1 MNNISKVRVYELA
14 KELGMDD
21 SKPLMKLLRDMGYDV
36 KTASNTLSDEAVKKI
51 REVVAPHMEQARKE
65 NSPPVPKVNEPKK
78 AAAPASRVVVPAAP
92 NRVVR
97 IANRATSAEKEAILD
112 RHRRKLSGEAPVE
125 TALEAK
131 QATQEPVAP
140 PPAPVVEEAPP
151 APAPVVEEPVVPVS
165 QPAASAAPSGQAPA
179 QPEAAAPEAARP
191 AENRPRPVDQQIAA
205 EYRQQTQQQAPPPPP
220 PAPPADNRGGFKPN
234 QPGGPKT
241 REISPSRGPIKKGG
255 PQKPGVSVAP
265 GLTHQQKPPG
275 RFGNRPGGGFRG
287 GGQRRSH
294 NHHHHAPKVE
304 TVKALDLPELISVA
318 DLASRLGTSPGEIIK
333 ALIKEGQMVSI
344 NQALDYATAARL
356 AEQYGFVVKE
366 SADELPDLE
375 LLETD
380 DSDNTTPRPPVVTV
394 LGHVDHG
401 KTSLLD
407 AIRSANVTA
416 SEAGGITQRIGAYT
430 VKSGESVVTFI
441 DTPGH
446 EAFTQMRAR
455 GAQVTDVAI
464 LVVAADDGVMPQT
477 VEAINH
483 AKAAKVPIIV
493 AVNKIDKPN
502 ANPDKVLQ
510 QLTEYN
516 LVPESWG
523 GDTITVGVSALK
535 KEGITE
541 LLEMIG
547 LVSEMQNLKANPD
560 RVAQGSIIEAG
571 LDKGVGPVA
580 TVLVQNGT
588 LKVGDT
594 VVVGS
599 TWGRIRALR
608 GPDGKNVKSAGPSYP
623 AEIIGL
629 NEIPDAGDH
638 MQVVEDEKVA
648 KQVAEAR
655 SDKSRASRI
664 RAVGGRTSLEDFLS
678 TSGDNAS
685 KELRVI
691 VKADGQ
697 GSLEALLASLDKQ
710 STDEVKLVVTH
721 SAVGAIRESD
731 VMLANA
737 SQAMIIGFNVRPDAS
752 VKRQAEQDGVEIRL
766 YRVIYHMLEEIRKAM
781 AGLLTPDVS
790 EVHLGRVE
798 IRQVIKVTRVGKVAG
813 CMVQEGKITR
823 DAEIRVVRD
832 GILIHEGRL
841 ESLKRFKDD
850 VREVVEGFE
859 CGLTVLNYPDIQ
871 EGDILEA
878 FRKEVTIRED
888 L

>member
-51 REVVAPHMEQARKE
+51 REVIAPHMEQARKE

-78 AAAPASRVVVPAAP
+78 SAAAASRVVAPATP

-97 IANRATSAEKEAILD
+97 IANRATDAEKEAILD
-112 RHRRKLSGEAPVE
+112 RHRRKLSGESPVE

-131 QATQEPVAP
+131 QSIQEPVAP
-140 PPAPVVEEAPP
+140 PPAPVVEEVPVP
-151 APAPVVEEPVVPVS
+151 AVTEPVVEEVAAGANPPS
-165 QPAASAAPSGQAPA
+165 QPMADAS
-179 QPEAAAPEAARP
+179 RP
-191 AENRPRPVDQQIAA
+191 AEPAPVADSGRPGDNRPRPVDQQIAA
-205 EYRQQTQQQAPPPPP
+205 EYRDRAPAPTPP
-220 PAPPADNRGGFKPN
+220 PAAPPVDNRGAFKPN

-275 RFGNRPGGGFRG
+275 RFGGGRHQGGGRG
-287 GGQRRSH
+287 GPRRSH
-294 NHHHHAPKVE
+294 HHQHHAPKVE

-318 DLASRLGTSPGEIIK
+318 DLAGRLSTSPGELIK

-356 AEQYGFVVKE
+356 AEQYGFIVQE
-366 SADELPDLE
+366 SADELPDLV
-375 LLETD
+375 LLEDEDTGAA
-380 DSDNTTPRPPVVTV
+380 TPRPPVVTV

-430 VKSGESVVTFI
+430 VHTPGDKVVTFI

-541 LLEMIG
+541 LLEMIA
-547 LVSEMQNLKANPD
+547 LVSEMQNLKAD
-560 RVAQGSIIEAG
+560 ATRVASGSIIEAG

-588 LKVGDT
+588 LRVGDT
-594 VVVGS
+594 VVVGR
-599 TWGRIRALR
+599 TWGRVRGLR

-678 TSGDNAS
+678 QSGDNAS

-737 SQAMIIGFNVRPDAS
+737 SQAMILGFNVRPDAS

-766 YRVIYHMLEEIRKAM
+766 YRVIYHMLEEVRKAM

-798 IRQVIKVTRVGKVAG
+798 IRQVIKVTRVGKIAG

-823 DAEIRVVRD
+823 DAEIRLVRD

-850 VREVVEGFE
+850 VREVQEGFE
-859 CGLTVLNYPDIQ
+859 CGLTLLNYSDIQ
-871 EGDILEA
+871 EGDIVEA
-878 FRKEVTIRED
+878 FRKEVTVREE

>member
-1 MNNISKVRVYELA
+1 MRVYELA
-14 KELGMDD
+14 RELGMDD
-21 SKPLMKLLRDMGYDV
+21 SKPLMKILRDMGYDV

-51 REVVAPHMEQARKE
+51 REVVAPHMDQARKE
-65 NSPPVPKVNEPKK
+65 TPAPVPKVDEPKK
-78 AAAPASRVVVPAAP
+78 PAAAPAARVVTPATP

-112 RHRRKLSGEAPVE
+112 RHRRKLQGESPME

-131 QATQEPVAP
+131 QSIQEPVAP
-140 PPAPVVEEAPP
+140 PPAPVVEEVPAPP
-151 APAPVVEEPVVPVS
+151 APEPVVEEAAPAPQTPPVVVEAPRPVE
-165 QPAASAAPSGQAPA
+165 PAPP
-179 QPEAAAPEAARP
+179 AAAPDQGRP
-191 AENRPRPVDQQIAA
+191 GENRPRPVDQQIAA
-205 EYRQQTQQQAPPPPP
+205 EYRDRPATP
-220 PAPPADNRGGFKPN
+220 PAQPAATENRPETRFDNRGGAGFKPP

-241 REISPSRGPIKKGG
+241 REISPSRGPKKGG
-255 PQKPGVSVAP
+255 PQKPGVQVAP

-275 RFGNRPGGGFRG
+275 RFGNRPGGGRG
-287 GGQRRSH
+287 GPRRPDQR
-294 NHHHHAPKVE
+294 NAPRVE

-318 DLASRLGTSPGEIIK
+318 DLAGRLSISPGEVIK

-344 NQALDYATAARL
+344 NQALDYATASRL
-356 AEQYGFVVKE
+356 AEQYGFIVQE
-366 SADELPDLE
+366 SQDELPDLE
-375 LLETD
+375 LLEGE
-380 DSDNTTPRPPVVTV
+380 DSSELQSRPPVVTV

-430 VKSGESVVTFI
+430 VKQGDDVITFI

-535 KEGITE
+535 KEGITD
-541 LLEMIG
+541 LLEMIS

-560 RVAQGSIIEAG
+560 RTALGSIIEAG

-594 VVVGS
+594 VVVGR
-599 TWGRIRALR
+599 TWGRVRGLR

-655 SDKSRASRI
+655 SDKSRANRI
-664 RAVGGRTSLEDFLS
+664 RAVGGKTSLEDFLS
-678 TSGDNAS
+678 QSGDNAL

-752 VKRQAEQDGVEIRL
+752 VKRLAEQDGVEIRL

-790 EVHLGRVE
+790 EVQLGRVE
-798 IRQVIKVTRVGKVAG
+798 IRQVIKVTRVGKIAG
-813 CMVQEGKITR
+813 CMVTEGKITR
-823 DAEIRVVRD
+823 DSEVRLVRD
-832 GILIHEGRL
+832 GVVVHEGRL

-850 VREVVEGFE
+850 VREVTEGFE

-878 FRKEVTIRED
+878 FRKEVTAREE

>member
-1 MNNISKVRVYELA
+1 MTNISKVRVYELA

-51 REVVAPHMEQARKE
+51 REVIAPHMEQARKE

-78 AAAPASRVVVPAAP
+78 AAAPASRVVAPVTP
-92 NRVVR
+92 NRAVR

-112 RHRRKLSGEAPVE
+112 RHRRKLSGESPVE

-131 QATQEPVAP
+131 QSIQEPVPP
-140 PPAPVVEEAPP
+140 PPAPVVEEAP
-151 APAPVVEEPVVPVS
+151 APVVPEPVVEETVQPQAATQPVAQPVTEPSS
-165 QPAASAAPSGQAPA
+165 QPKVEAAPAA
-179 QPEAAAPEAARP
+179 EAGRP
-191 AENRPRPVDQQIAA
+191 GEQRPRPVDQQIAA
-205 EYRQQTQQQAPPPPP
+205 EYRDRTPAPTPPP
-220 PAPPADNRGGFKPN
+220 PAPPVDNRGAFKPN

-275 RFGNRPGGGFRG
+275 RFGGRNHGGRG
-287 GGQRRSH
+287 GPRRPHQHS
-294 NHHHHAPKVE
+294 APRVE

-318 DLASRLGTSPGEIIK
+318 DLAGRLSTSPGELIK

-356 AEQYGFVVKE
+356 AEQYGFVVQE
-366 SADELPDLE
+366 SADELPDLD
-375 LLETD
+375 LLEGEETGD
-380 DSDNTTPRPPVVTV
+380 LSPRPPVVTV

-430 VKSGESVVTFI
+430 VKSGDSVVTFI

-547 LVSEMQNLKANPD
+547 LVSELQNLKANPD
-560 RVAQGSIIEAG
+560 RTALGSIIEAG

-594 VVVGS
+594 VVVGR
-599 TWGRIRALR
+599 TWGRVRGLR
-608 GPDGKNVKSAGPSYP
+608 GPDGKNIKSAGPSYP

-678 TSGDNAS
+678 QSGDNAS

-798 IRQVIKVTRVGKVAG
+798 IRQVIKVTRVGKIAG

-823 DAEIRVVRD
+823 DSEVRLVRD

-850 VREVVEGFE
+850 VREVLEGFE

>member
-1 MNNISKVRVYELA
+1 MLEP
-14 KELGMDD
+14 EDET
-21 SKPLMKLLRDMGYDV
+21 GY
-36 KTASNTLSDEAVKKI
+36 
-51 REVVAPHMEQARKE
+51 Q
-65 NSPPVPKVNEPKK
+65 
-78 AAAPASRVVVPAAP
+78 
-92 NRVVR
+92 
-97 IANRATSAEKEAILD
+97 
-112 RHRRKLSGEAPVE
+112 
-125 TALEAK
+125 
-131 QATQEPVAP
+131 
-140 PPAPVVEEAPP
+140 
-151 APAPVVEEPVVPVS
+151 
-165 QPAASAAPSGQAPA
+165 
-179 QPEAAAPEAARP
+179 
-191 AENRPRPVDQQIAA
+191 
-205 EYRQQTQQQAPPPPP
+205 
-220 PAPPADNRGGFKPN
+220 
-234 QPGGPKT
+234 
-241 REISPSRGPIKKGG
+241 
-255 PQKPGVSVAP
+255 
-265 GLTHQQKPPG
+265 
-275 RFGNRPGGGFRG
+275 
-287 GGQRRSH
+287 
-294 NHHHHAPKVE
+294 
-304 TVKALDLPELISVA
+304 
-318 DLASRLGTSPGEIIK
+318 
-333 ALIKEGQMVSI
+333 
-344 NQALDYATAARL
+344 
-356 AEQYGFVVKE
+356 
-366 SADELPDLE
+366 
-375 LLETD
+375 
-380 DSDNTTPRPPVVTV
+380 PRPPVVTV

-430 VKSGESVVTFI
+430 VHTPGDKVVTFI

-541 LLEMIG
+541 LLEMIA
-547 LVSEMQNLKANPD
+547 LVSEMQNLKADAN
-560 RVAQGSIIEAG
+560 RVASGSIIEAG

-588 LKVGDT
+588 LRVGDT
-594 VVVGS
+594 VVVGR
-599 TWGRIRALR
+599 TWGRVRGLR

-685 KELRVI
+685 KEMRVI

-798 IRQVIKVTRVGKVAG
+798 IRQVIKVTRVGKIAG
-813 CMVQEGKITR
+813 CMVSEGKITR
-823 DAEIRVVRD
+823 DAEIRLVRD

-850 VREVVEGFE
+850 VREVQEGFE
-859 CGLTVLNYPDIQ
+859 CGLTLLNYSDIQ
-871 EGDILEA
+871 EGDIVEA
-878 FRKEVTIRED
+878 FRKEVTVREE

>member
-1 MNNISKVRVYELA
+1 MTNLTKVRVYELA
-14 KELGMDD
+14 RELGMDD

-65 NSPPVPKVNEPKK
+65 TPAPVAKVDEPKK
-78 AAAPASRVVVPAAP
+78 TAAPAARVVAPATP

-112 RHRRKLSGEAPVE
+112 RHRRKLSGESPME

-131 QATQEPVAP
+131 QSIQEPVAP
-140 PPAPVVEEAPP
+140 PPVPVVEEVPP
-151 APAPVVEEPVVPVS
+151 PVPEPVVEEQAPPVEPPAPQPVAET
-165 QPAASAAPSGQAPA
+165 PRPVEAAPT
-179 QPEAAAPEAARP
+179 PEAARP
-191 AENRPRPVDQQIAA
+191 GENRPRPVDQQIAA
-205 EYRQQTQQQAPPPPP
+205 EYRERTTAPTPPP
-220 PAPPADNRGGFKPN
+220 PAPPVDNRGGFRPN

-275 RFGNRPGGGFRG
+275 RFGGRPQGGRG
-287 GGQRRSH
+287 GPRRSH
-294 NHHHHAPKVE
+294 QHHAPRVE

-318 DLASRLGTSPGEIIK
+318 DLAGRLSTSPGELIK

-356 AEQYGFVVKE
+356 AEQYGFVVQE
-366 SADELPDLE
+366 SADELPDLD
-375 LLETD
+375 LLE
-380 DSDNTTPRPPVVTV
+380 SEDNGDTTPRPPVVTV

-430 VKSGESVVTFI
+430 VRQGESVITFI

-560 RVAQGSIIEAG
+560 RTALGSIIEAG

-594 VVVGS
+594 VVVGR
-599 TWGRIRALR
+599 TWGRVRGLR
-608 GPDGKNVKSAGPSYP
+608 GPDGKNVKTAGPSYP

-655 SDKSRASRI
+655 SDKSRANRI
-664 RAVGGRTSLEDFLS
+664 RAVGGKTSLEDFLS
-678 TSGDNAS
+678 QSGDNAS

-752 VKRQAEQDGVEIRL
+752 VKRLAEQDGVEIRL

-798 IRQVIKVTRVGKVAG
+798 IRQVIKVTRVGKIAG

-823 DAEIRVVRD
+823 DSEVRLVRD
-832 GILIHEGRL
+832 GIVIHEGRL

-850 VREVVEGFE
+850 VREVLEGFE

>member
-1 MNNISKVRVYELA
+1 
-14 KELGMDD
+14 
-21 SKPLMKLLRDMGYDV
+21 
-36 KTASNTLSDEAVKKI
+36 
-51 REVVAPHMEQARKE
+51 
-65 NSPPVPKVNEPKK
+65 
-78 AAAPASRVVVPAAP
+78 
-92 NRVVR
+92 
-97 IANRATSAEKEAILD
+97 
-112 RHRRKLSGEAPVE
+112 
-125 TALEAK
+125 
-131 QATQEPVAP
+131 
-140 PPAPVVEEAPP
+140 
-151 APAPVVEEPVVPVS
+151 
-165 QPAASAAPSGQAPA
+165 
-179 QPEAAAPEAARP
+179 
-191 AENRPRPVDQQIAA
+191 
-205 EYRQQTQQQAPPPPP
+205 
-220 PAPPADNRGGFKPN
+220 
-234 QPGGPKT
+234 
-241 REISPSRGPIKKGG
+241 
-255 PQKPGVSVAP
+255 
-265 GLTHQQKPPG
+265 
-275 RFGNRPGGGFRG
+275 
-287 GGQRRSH
+287 
-294 NHHHHAPKVE
+294 VE

-318 DLASRLGTSPGEIIK
+318 DLASRLSISPGEVIK

-356 AEQYGFVVKE
+356 AEGYGFIVAE
-366 SADELPDLE
+366 SIDELPDMD
-375 LLETD
+375 LLETED
-380 DSDNTTPRPPVVTV
+380 DGELQPRPAVVTV

-430 VKSGESVVTFI
+430 VKHGDEEITFI

-455 GAQVTDVAI
+455 GAQVTDIAI

-541 LLEMIG
+541 LLEMIQ
-547 LVSEMQNLKANPD
+547 LVSEMQNLRANPD
-560 RVAQGSIIEAG
+560 RPATGSIIEAG

-588 LKVGDT
+588 LRVGDT
-594 VVVGS
+594 IVVGR
-599 TWGRIRALR
+599 TWGRVRGLRAA
-608 GPDGKNVKSAGPSYP
+608 DGKNVKFAGPSYP

-629 NEIPDAGDH
+629 NEIPNAGDH

-655 SDKSRASRI
+655 SDKSRANRI
-664 RAVGGRTSLEDFLS
+664 RAVGGKTSLEDFLS
-678 TSGDNAS
+678 TSGDNAL
-685 KELRVI
+685 KEFRVI

-752 VKRQAEQDGVEIRL
+752 VKRLAEQDGVEIRL

-781 AGLLTPDVS
+781 AGLLAPDVS
-790 EVHLGRVE
+790 EVFLGRVE
-798 IRQVIKVTRVGKVAG
+798 VRQVLKVTRVGKIAG
-813 CMVQEGKITR
+813 CYVVEGKITR
-823 DAEIRVVRD
+823 DSEVRLVRD

-850 VREVVEGFE
+850 AREVSEGFE
-859 CGLTVLNYPDIQ
+859 CGLTILNYSDVQ

-878 FRKEVTIRED
+878 FRKEVTARED

>member
-1 MNNISKVRVYELA
+1 MTNISKVRVYELA

-51 REVVAPHMEQARKE
+51 REVIAPHMEQARKE

-78 AAAPASRVVVPAAP
+78 AAAPASRVVAPATP

-112 RHRRKLSGEAPVE
+112 RHRRKLSGESPVE

-131 QATQEPVAP
+131 QAIQEPVAP
-140 PPAPVVEEAPP
+140 PPAPVVEEVAPP
-151 APAPVVEEPVVPVS
+151 APEPVVVEEVAAAATPPAQPVVEAQRPTEGAP
-165 QPAASAAPSGQAPA
+165 PAAV
-179 QPEAAAPEAARP
+179 EAGRP
-191 AENRPRPVDQQIAA
+191 GENRPRPVDQQIAA
-205 EYRQQTQQQAPPPPP
+205 EYRDRAPAPTPP
-220 PAPPADNRGGFKPN
+220 PAAPPVDNRGGFKPN

-275 RFGNRPGGGFRG
+275 RFGGRNHGGGRG
-287 GGQRRSH
+287 GPRRSH
-294 NHHHHAPKVE
+294 QHHAPKVE

-318 DLASRLGTSPGEIIK
+318 DLAGRLSTSPGEIIK

-356 AEQYGFVVKE
+356 AEQYGFVVQE
-366 SADELPDLE
+366 SADEMPDLE

-380 DSDNTTPRPPVVTV
+380 VSGDTTPRPPVVTV

-430 VKSGESVVTFI
+430 VKNGDNVVTFI

-547 LVSEMQNLKANPD
+547 LVSEMQNLKANPE
-560 RVAQGSIIEAG
+560 RTALGSIIEAG

-599 TWGRIRALR
+599 TWGRVRALR
-608 GPDGKNVKSAGPSYP
+608 GPDGKNVKAAGPSYP

-823 DAEIRVVRD
+823 DSEIRVVRD

-850 VREVVEGFE
+850 VREVLEGFE

>member
-1 MNNISKVRVYELA
+1 M
-14 KELGMDD
+14 
-21 SKPLMKLLRDMGYDV
+21 
-36 KTASNTLSDEAVKKI
+36 
-51 REVVAPHMEQARKE
+51 
-65 NSPPVPKVNEPKK
+65 
-78 AAAPASRVVVPAAP
+78 
-92 NRVVR
+92 
-97 IANRATSAEKEAILD
+97 
-112 RHRRKLSGEAPVE
+112 
-125 TALEAK
+125 
-131 QATQEPVAP
+131 
-140 PPAPVVEEAPP
+140 
-151 APAPVVEEPVVPVS
+151 
-165 QPAASAAPSGQAPA
+165 
-179 QPEAAAPEAARP
+179 
-191 AENRPRPVDQQIAA
+191 
-205 EYRQQTQQQAPPPPP
+205 
-220 PAPPADNRGGFKPN
+220 
-234 QPGGPKT
+234 
-241 REISPSRGPIKKGG
+241 
-255 PQKPGVSVAP
+255 
-265 GLTHQQKPPG
+265 
-275 RFGNRPGGGFRG
+275 
-287 GGQRRSH
+287 
-294 NHHHHAPKVE
+294 
-304 TVKALDLPELISVA
+304 
-318 DLASRLGTSPGEIIK
+318 
-333 ALIKEGQMVSI
+333 
-344 NQALDYATAARL
+344 
-356 AEQYGFVVKE
+356 
-366 SADELPDLE
+366 
-375 LLETD
+375 
-380 DSDNTTPRPPVVTV
+380 TV

-430 VKSGESVVTFI
+430 VKSGDSVVTFI

-547 LVSEMQNLKANPD
+547 LVSELQNLKANPD
-560 RVAQGSIIEAG
+560 RTALGSIIEAG

-594 VVVGS
+594 VVVGR
-599 TWGRIRALR
+599 TWGRVRGLR
-608 GPDGKNVKSAGPSYP
+608 GPDGKNIKSAGPSYP

-678 TSGDNAS
+678 QSGDNAS

-798 IRQVIKVTRVGKVAG
+798 IRQVIKVTRVGKIAG

-823 DAEIRVVRD
+823 DSEVRLVRD

-850 VREVVEGFE
+850 VREVLEGFE

>member
-1 MNNISKVRVYELA
+1 MTNISKVRVYELA

-51 REVVAPHMEQARKE
+51 REVIAPHMEQARKE
-65 NSPPVPKVNEPKK
+65 NPPPVPKVNEPKK
-78 AAAPASRVVVPAAP
+78 AAAAQAAARLVPRAP
-92 NRVVR
+92 ERVVR

-112 RHRRKLSGEAPVE
+112 RHRRKLLGESPVE

-131 QATQEPVAP
+131 QATQEPVIVP
-140 PPAPVVEEAPP
+140 PTPVVEEVVAPTP
-151 APAPVVEEPVVPVS
+151 EVMAE
-165 QPAASAAPSGQAPA
+165 
-179 QPEAAAPEAARP
+179 EAAAAAEVARP
-191 AENRPRPVDQQIAA
+191 AEVNAQDPSRNADGSQRPRPVDQQIAA
-205 EYRQQTQQQAPPPPP
+205 EYRDRSAAQAPPPSAPQPP
-220 PAPPADNRGGFKPN
+220 VDNRAPFKPN

-241 REISPSRGPIKKGG
+241 REISPSRGPKKG
-255 PQKPGVSVAP
+255 PNKPGVSVAP

-275 RFGNRPGGGFRG
+275 RFGGRHQGGGRG
-287 GGQRRSH
+287 GPRRSH
-294 NHHHHAPKVE
+294 HHQQPARVE
-304 TVKALDLPELISVA
+304 TVKALDLPELISVG
-318 DLASRLGTSPGEIIK
+318 DLAGRLSITPGEIIK

-344 NQALDYATAARL
+344 NQALDYATASRL
-356 AEQYGFVVKE
+356 AQQYGFVVGE

-375 LLETD
+375 LLEPEDETGYQ
-380 DSDNTTPRPPVVTV
+380 PRPPVVTV

-430 VKSGESVVTFI
+430 VHTPGDKVVTFI

-541 LLEMIG
+541 LLEMIA
-547 LVSEMQNLKANPD
+547 LVSEMQNLKADAN
-560 RVAQGSIIEAG
+560 RVASGSIIEAG

-588 LKVGDT
+588 LRVGDT
-594 VVVGS
+594 VVVGR
-599 TWGRIRALR
+599 TWGRVRGLR

-629 NEIPDAGDH
+629 NEIPDAGDQ

-737 SQAMIIGFNVRPDAS
+737 SQAMILGFNVRPDAS

-798 IRQVIKVTRVGKVAG
+798 IRQVIKVTRVGKIAG
-813 CMVQEGKITR
+813 CMVSEGKITR
-823 DAEIRVVRD
+823 DAEIRLVRD

-850 VREVVEGFE
+850 VREVQEGFE
-859 CGLTVLNYPDIQ
+859 CGLTLLNYSDIQ
-871 EGDILEA
+871 EGDIVEA
-878 FRKEVTIRED
+878 FRREVTVRDE

>member
-1 MNNISKVRVYELA
+1 
-14 KELGMDD
+14 MDD
-21 SKPLMKLLRDMGYDV
+21 SKPLMKILRDMGYDV

-51 REVVAPHMEQARKE
+51 REVVAPHMDQARPKE
-65 NSPPVPKVNEPKK
+65 TPMPKVEEPNKK
-78 AAAPASRVVVPAAP
+78 AAPVVAAKVRTP
-92 NRVVR
+92 DRVVR

-112 RHRRKLSGEAPVE
+112 RHRRKLLGESPVE

-131 QATQEPVAP
+131 QSIQEPVVVAP
-140 PPAPVVEEAPP
+140 PPVVEAPP
-151 APAPVVEEPVVPVS
+151 QVEVAVEEVPAAPAPATVNAAAVAAPA
-165 QPAASAAPSGQAPA
+165 PAAN
-179 QPEAAAPEAARP
+179 EAAKVPEGSAQDSGRSRP
-191 AENRPRPVDQQIAA
+191 VPVDQQIAA
-205 EYRQQTQQQAPPPPP
+205 EYRDRPATPSAPPVAA
-220 PAPPADNRGGFKPN
+220 PAAPAAPAENRGGFQKP
-234 QPGGPKT
+234 PGGPKT
-241 REISPSRGPIKKGG
+241 REISPSRGPKK
-255 PQKPGVSVAP
+255 PVKPGVQVAP

-275 RFGNRPGGGFRG
+275 RFGRQHGGRG
-287 GGQRRSH
+287 GPRRDSR
-294 NHHHHAPKVE
+294 APVRVE

-318 DLASRLGTSPGEIIK
+318 DLAGRLSISPGEVIK

-356 AEQYGFVVKE
+356 AEGYGFIVAE
-366 SADELPDLE
+366 SVDELPDME
-375 LLETD
+375 LLETE
-380 DSDNTTPRPPVVTV
+380 DSGELQPRPAVVTV

-430 VKSGESVVTFI
+430 VKHGKEEITFI

-455 GAQVTDVAI
+455 GAQVTDIAI

-535 KEGITE
+535 KEGISD
-541 LLEMIG
+541 LLEMIQ
-547 LVSEMQNLKANPD
+547 LVSEMQNLRANPD
-560 RVAQGSIIEAG
+560 RPATGSIIEAG

-588 LKVGDT
+588 LRVGDT
-594 VVVGS
+594 VVVGR
-599 TWGRIRALR
+599 TWGRVRGLR
-608 GPDGKNVKSAGPSYP
+608 GADGKNVKSAGPSYP

-629 NEIPDAGDH
+629 NEIPNAGDL

-655 SDKSRASRI
+655 SDKSRANRI
-664 RAVGGRTSLEDFLS
+664 RAVGGMTSLEDFLS
-678 TSGDNAS
+678 TSGDNAL
-685 KELRVI
+685 KEFRVI

-697 GSLEALLASLDKQ
+697 GSLEALLASLEKQ
-710 STDEVKLVVTH
+710 STGEVKLVVTH

-752 VKRQAEQDGVEIRL
+752 VKRLAEQDGVEIRL
-766 YRVIYHMLEEIRKAM
+766 YRVIYHMLEDIRKAM
-781 AGLLTPDVS
+781 AGLLAPDVS
-790 EVHLGRVE
+790 EVFLGRVE
-798 IRQVIKVTRVGKVAG
+798 VRQVLKVTRVGKIAG
-813 CMVQEGKITR
+813 CYVVEGKITR
-823 DAEIRVVRD
+823 DSEVRLVRD

-850 VREVVEGFE
+850 AREVSEGFE
-859 CGLTVLNYPDIQ
+859 CGLTILNYADVQ

-878 FRKEVTIRED
+878 FRKEVTVREE

>member
-1 MNNISKVRVYELA
+1 
-14 KELGMDD
+14 
-21 SKPLMKLLRDMGYDV
+21 MGYDV

-65 NSPPVPKVNEPKK
+65 TPAPVAKVDEPKK
-78 AAAPASRVVVPAAP
+78 TAAPAARVVAPATP

-112 RHRRKLSGEAPVE
+112 RHRRKLSGESPME

-131 QATQEPVAP
+131 QSIQEPVAP
-140 PPAPVVEEAPP
+140 PPVPVVEEVPP
-151 APAPVVEEPVVPVS
+151 PVPEPVVEEQAPPVEPPAPQPVAET
-165 QPAASAAPSGQAPA
+165 PRPVEAAPT
-179 QPEAAAPEAARP
+179 PEAARP
-191 AENRPRPVDQQIAA
+191 GENRPRPVDQQIAA
-205 EYRQQTQQQAPPPPP
+205 EYRERTTAPTPPP
-220 PAPPADNRGGFKPN
+220 PAPPVDNRGGFRPN

-275 RFGNRPGGGFRG
+275 RFGGRPQGGRG
-287 GGQRRSH
+287 GPRRSH
-294 NHHHHAPKVE
+294 QHHAPRVE

-318 DLASRLGTSPGEIIK
+318 DLAGRLSTSPGELIK

-356 AEQYGFVVKE
+356 AEQYGFVVQE
-366 SADELPDLE
+366 SADELPDLD
-375 LLETD
+375 LLE
-380 DSDNTTPRPPVVTV
+380 SEDNGDTTPRPPVVTV

-430 VKSGESVVTFI
+430 VRQGESVITFI

-560 RVAQGSIIEAG
+560 RTALGSIIEAG

-594 VVVGS
+594 VVVGR
-599 TWGRIRALR
+599 TWGRVRGLR
-608 GPDGKNVKSAGPSYP
+608 GPDGKNVKTAGPSYP

-655 SDKSRASRI
+655 SDKSRANRI
-664 RAVGGRTSLEDFLS
+664 RAVGGKTSLEDFLS
-678 TSGDNAS
+678 QSGDNAS

-752 VKRQAEQDGVEIRL
+752 VKRLAEQDGVEIRL

-798 IRQVIKVTRVGKVAG
+798 IRQVIKVTRVGKIAG

-823 DAEIRVVRD
+823 DSEVRLVRD
-832 GILIHEGRL
+832 GIVIHEGRL

-850 VREVVEGFE
+850 VREVLEGFE